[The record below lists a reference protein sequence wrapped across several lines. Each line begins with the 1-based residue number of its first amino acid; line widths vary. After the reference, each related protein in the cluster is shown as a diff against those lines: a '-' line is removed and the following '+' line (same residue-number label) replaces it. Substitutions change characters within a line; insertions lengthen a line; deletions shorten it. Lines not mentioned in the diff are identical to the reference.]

1 MGGAALD
8 PRRALAAYGEDYGT
22 RYFKYGPLVEQRPRV
37 VESVGLFLEE
47 SHLLKMFG
55 IEKQLVVGEDVKR
68 FLGARSA
75 LARSVVYP
83 LTDGEVRRDDERAW
97 QVLAELSRRGF
108 DQFKGLK
115 ESKDSFDG
123 FYVTAALSA
132 IAPEYMREELLKIH
146 AKIDRELGLVKAFT
160 VIPQPLA
167 VAIAEKEI
175 SCVVVESG
183 HGNTQITPI
192 HTYPIREAVVA
203 LYRGGAEADAIAAE
217 VLKDLGYGDLASD
230 EMAVRRFKEEAGLI
244 PLDLS
249 EALKKAKENPER
261 FRCKVRLSTLTEIDL
276 EDKGWY
282 RFLIGEVVF
291 NPAHELFESFRKKG
305 VLSIRDARLGE
316 ETVEGTLPLEEA
328 LLRSIRKTPTTLHD
342 ALLNRIILS
351 GGNFQWKVPENLKDV
366 AASAP
371 LKVKHLL
378 GKRLG
383 SGVNVEVRLT
393 QDPQFSVWKGCV
405 VWSLA
410 LPENYLWNE
419 KRGEGWFKRGVHY

>member
-22 RYFKYGPLVEQRPRV
+22 RYFKYGPLVEQRPRI

-55 IEKQLVVGEDVKR
+55 IEKHLVVGDEVRK
-68 FLGARSA
+68 FLGAKSA

-97 QVLAELSRRGF
+97 LVLAELTRKGF
-108 DQFKGLK
+108 EQFKGLR
-115 ESKDSFDG
+115 ESRKDFDG

-146 AKIDRELGLVKAFT
+146 AKVDNETGLVKAFT

-175 SCVVVESG
+175 SCAVVESG

-230 EMAVRRFKEEAGLI
+230 EAAVRRFKEEAGLI
-244 PLDLS
+244 PLELD
-249 EALKKAKENPER
+249 EAIRKAKENPER
-261 FRCKVRLSTLTEIDL
+261 FRCRVRLSALTEIDL

-291 NPAHELFESFRKKG
+291 NPAHEVFESYRKKG

-316 ETVEGTLPLEEA
+316 ETLEGSLPLEEA
-328 LLRSIRKTPTTLHD
+328 LLRSIRKTPTALHD
-342 ALLNRIILS
+342 TLLSKIILS
-351 GGNFQWKVPENLKDV
+351 GGNFQWKAPENLKD
-366 AASAP
+366 AAVSAP
-371 LKVKHLL
+371 AKVKHLL
-378 GKRLG
+378 SKRLG
-383 SGVNVEVRLT
+383 GGVSAEVRLT

-410 LPENYLWNE
+410 LPEDYLWNE